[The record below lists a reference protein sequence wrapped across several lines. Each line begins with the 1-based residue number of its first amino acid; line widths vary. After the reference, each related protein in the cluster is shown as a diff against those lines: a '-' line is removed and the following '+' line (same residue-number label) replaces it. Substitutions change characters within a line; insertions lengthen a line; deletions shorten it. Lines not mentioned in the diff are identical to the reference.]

1 MAKPDNENS
10 RQNFGMWLKS
20 HAKIGIISGMV
31 VLLAILLAVW
41 VAHPRVSGTYYGYI
55 DGKKNVKIVIEKD
68 GQNKKLGY
76 LQYVSTTDTGR
87 AIKQLTKALDRN
99 NQVISELADK
109 DSTALEAK
117 NLMNSKLYKDYLTE
131 AKIPMQA
138 VKHKGKW
145 YLQYQSALFK
155 EAGYSQSDIK
165 DFTKDLYGNGT
176 YSKENELA
184 PGWRKMTVGT
194 GEKYFFFYR
203 GSKELNKPQDWA
215 AKTEQKKL
223 AKELN
228 ESADVLNKLADLLN
242 MVDSLNDIGKLLD
255 TMDDVDNSDNPF
267 DEGTATD
274 DSSTDSADS
283 GLDDVSFVP
292 SLAQQR
298 LVFE

>member
-1 MAKPDNENS
+1 MAGCAATGVE
-10 RQNFGMWLKS
+10 FGL
-20 HAKIGIISGMV
+20 V
-31 VLLAILLAVW
+31 VLFAILLAVW

-68 GQNKKLGY
+68 GKNKKLGY

-87 AIKQLTKALDRN
+87 AIKRLTKALDRN

-194 GEKYFFFYR
+194 GEKYFLFYR
-203 GSKELNKPQDWA
+203 GSKEPNKPQDWA
-215 AKTEQKKL
+215 ASMTLESSWILWTTWTIRIIRLMKGRPLITAALTRLIWGWMTL
-223 AKELN
+223 ALFLHLLS
-228 ESADVLNKLADLLN
+228 SA
-242 MVDSLNDIGKLLD
+242 
-255 TMDDVDNSDNPF
+255 
-267 DEGTATD
+267 
-274 DSSTDSADS
+274 
-283 GLDDVSFVP
+283 
-292 SLAQQR
+292 
-298 LVFE
+298 

>member
-1 MAKPDNENS
+1 
-10 RQNFGMWLKS
+10 MWLKS
-20 HAKIGIISGMV
+20 NAKIGIISGMV

-55 DGKKNVKIVIEKD
+55 DGKKNVKIVIE
-68 GQNKKLGY
+68 
-76 LQYVSTTDTGR
+76 TGR
-87 AIKQLTKALDRN
+87 AIKRLTKSLDRN

-184 PGWRKMTVGT
+184 PV
-194 GEKYFFFYR
+194 GEK
-203 GSKELNKPQDWA
+203 
-215 AKTEQKKL
+215 
-223 AKELN
+223 
-228 ESADVLNKLADLLN
+228 
-242 MVDSLNDIGKLLD
+242 
-255 TMDDVDNSDNPF
+255 
-267 DEGTATD
+267 
-274 DSSTDSADS
+274 
-283 GLDDVSFVP
+283 
-292 SLAQQR
+292 
-298 LVFE
+298 